1 MFMRNFVLFSLLF
14 LSVCAVVAQTSPTI
28 PNPQLPTIGV
38 PQPNIQNPYMYQSQI
53 QQNSQQVNPYNPNEV
68 TNTKKRNEALIHEAA
83 EYQRK
88 LGNKNQN
95 QADVQMLAT
104 KGFPSQS
111 YLDGTAS
118 YYKAFEEINN
128 MLQGKQPLNL
138 GRAVFL
144 VENTYYNNTLNY
156 DEYQNNLNDQ
166 VKLCDEKIR
175 EAKLDPSNNLVKNM
189 MLFRLISDTLK
200 IKPKGTESTIT
211 HLPIKY
217 DLDDYKSEKHFDSHF
232 VTKLIRSGIGQC
244 YSMPLYYLIL
254 AEKIGAKAYW
264 SFSPKHSFVKIQDK
278 NGVWYNLELTCNAVL
293 SDAHYMN
300 NSYIKAEAIRNRIY
314 LEPLEKKEAV
324 AQMLIELA
332 GGYYEKFGLDDFY
345 LNCGN
350 TASKQ
355 LKSQLDPLKL
365 KAAYEERLTLTLAK
379 LLKAPKPEMM
389 KEKSPEAYKHY
400 VNMQTLYNQ
409 IDNLGYEELPA
420 GIYAKWLEHINDLK
434 AKENKRKS
442 LMKSSR
448 K

>member
-14 LSVCAVVAQTSPTI
+14 LSVCAVAQTSPTI
-28 PNPQLPTIGV
+28 PNPQLPIIGI
-38 PQPNIQNPYMYQSQI
+38 PQPNIPDPYLYQNQT

-68 TNTKKRNEALIHEAA
+68 TNTKKRNEALIQEAA

-88 LGNKNQN
+88 LDSKNQN

-111 YLDGTAS
+111 YQDGTAS

-144 VENTYYNNTLNY
+144 VENAYYNNTLNY
-156 DEYQNNLNDQ
+156 DKYQNNLNDQ

-175 EAKLDPSNNLVKNM
+175 EDKLDPSNNLVKNM

-200 IKPKGTESTIT
+200 IKPKGTERTIT

-217 DLDDYKSEKHFDSHF
+217 DVDDYKSEKHFDSHF
-232 VTKLIRSGIGQC
+232 VTKLMRSGIGQC

-278 NGVWYNLELTCNAVL
+278 NGVWYNLELTCL
-293 SDAHYMN
+293 S
-300 NSYIKAEAIRNRIY
+300 
-314 LEPLEKKEAV
+314 
-324 AQMLIELA
+324 
-332 GGYYEKFGLDDFY
+332 GYACSL
-345 LNCGN
+345 
-350 TASKQ
+350 SKVG
-355 LKSQLDPLKL
+355 
-365 KAAYEERLTLTLAK
+365 ACC
-379 LLKAPKPEMM
+379 
-389 KEKSPEAYKHY
+389 
-400 VNMQTLYNQ
+400 
-409 IDNLGYEELPA
+409 
-420 GIYAKWLEHINDLK
+420 WDL
-434 AKENKRKS
+434 
-442 LMKSSR
+442 
-448 K
+448 